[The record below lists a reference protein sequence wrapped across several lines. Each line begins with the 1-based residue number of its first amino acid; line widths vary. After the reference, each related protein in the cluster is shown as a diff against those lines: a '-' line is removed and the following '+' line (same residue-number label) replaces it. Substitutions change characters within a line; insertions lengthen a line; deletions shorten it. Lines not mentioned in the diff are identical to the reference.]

1 MLHRA
6 LRPGGVLLTNFDT
19 RPASPEN
26 AWHLYSDDL
35 PLRRTLQD
43 IGFVQLENLSSRLFV
58 FRRVRPTGMAHLVRR
73 ARTRSC
79 SGRSG
84 APTATAA
91 GRSAACS
98 RANLAAFYRPWL
110 SCLIHSP
117 CVAHDSRRK
126 AR

>member
-73 ARTRSC
+73 AQNAVLLGPLRRTYRDGRWALRRLL
-79 SGRSG
+79 SG
-84 APTATAA
+84 
-91 GRSAACS
+91 
-98 RANLAAFYRPWL
+98 
-110 SCLIHSP
+110 
-117 CVAHDSRRK
+117 
-126 AR
+126 